1 MEPFAAA
8 TLYKSFQSNL
18 ACLFTTKAH
27 PVKSPHPP
35 PSSSSKSLAVPAS
48 ISQCSPSSKSRSN
61 KASIIKTESSWLEI
75 APSSKATS
83 VSIR

>member
-27 PVKSPHPP
+27 PVKSPHP